1 MQGKQLL
8 VTDKWQVKLQD
19 MEVDLQIEK
28 DTEVIVKNHFTHISA
43 GTEMACLSGLESWF
57 SIPGVPGYTSI
68 GEVIARGDAVDKV
81 KVGDVVFT
89 YSTHS
94 THFKLDTQERFHGVC
109 VPVPAGLSEDF
120 AAFTHIAAI
129 AFTSIRLA
137 NIELGDYVLVTGQG
151 AIGNIAAQLAQLQ
164 GAGVIVTDI
173 DNARLELSRKCGIK
187 NRINSSEINLTQAV
201 EKITEGKMVNTL
213 IDASGKSSVV
223 AEAADS
229 VGLNGEII
237 LLGSPRGAYQSDLT
251 GFMRHFHYF
260 PFNHQMKGALEFTL
274 PTHPNDFNKHS
285 IERNA
290 EVIMNLMAEDRL
302 NIAPLYSHK
311 LSPEKAQEAYEGLRD
326 KKNEYIGVVFDW
338 TNY

>member
-1 MQGKQLL
+1 MRGKQLL
-8 VTDKWQVKLQD
+8 VKDKWHVELQD
-19 MEVDLQIEK
+19 VEVDLQIIK
-28 DTEVIVKNHFTHISA
+28 DTEVIVRNHFTHVSA

-57 SIPGVPGYTSI
+57 PIPGVPGYTSI
-68 GEVIARGDAVDKV
+68 GEVIAIGDAVDKV
-81 KVGDVVFT
+81 KTGDVIFT
-89 YSTHS
+89 YGTHS

-109 VPVPAGLSEDF
+109 VPIPSGLPEDF
-120 AAFTHIAAI
+120 AAFTHIAGI

-164 GAGVIVTDI
+164 GAEVIVTDV
-173 DNARLELSRKCGIK
+173 DNARLELSKKCGIK
-187 NRINSSEINLTQAV
+187 NRINSAEVNLTQKV
-201 EKITEGKMVNTL
+201 EKITGGKMVNTL
-213 IDASGKSSVV
+213 IDASGMTAVV

-237 LLGSPRGAYQSDLT
+237 LLGSPRAPFRSDVT
-251 GFMRHFHYF
+251 EFIRHFHYL

-290 EVIMNLMAEDRL
+290 EIIMKLMADGRL
-302 NIAPLYSHK
+302 NISPLYSHK
-311 LSPEKAQEAYEGLRD
+311 LLPEKAQEAYEGLRD